1 MTTTTLKRQFITDEE
16 GNPIAVILPLEEF
29 ALVKDILDRRSQATD
44 EADKLAQI
52 EQAAQDPLFMTCARQ
67 CRHSLRPTPNGGN
80 QLNEGSVA
88 HFLRRA

>member
-29 ALVKDILDRRSQATD
+29 ALVKDILDRRSQTID

-52 EQAAQDPLFMTCARQ
+52 EQAAQDPLFTAD
-67 CRHSLRPTPNGGN
+67 LRETMSAFAEADAEWWEAI
-80 QLNEGSVA
+80 Q
-88 HFLRRA
+88 